1 MGVTL
6 MNTVI
11 DERGQRFFSGIREF
25 KQTNP
30 QASWLELDQYIEKNL
45 NTIFG
50 DSLPQDQKNP
60 LAAFGRACWH

>member
-1 MGVTL
+1 

-25 KQTNP
+25 KQRNP

-45 NTIFG
+45 DTIYG
-50 DSLPQDQKNP
+50 DSLPQDQKYP